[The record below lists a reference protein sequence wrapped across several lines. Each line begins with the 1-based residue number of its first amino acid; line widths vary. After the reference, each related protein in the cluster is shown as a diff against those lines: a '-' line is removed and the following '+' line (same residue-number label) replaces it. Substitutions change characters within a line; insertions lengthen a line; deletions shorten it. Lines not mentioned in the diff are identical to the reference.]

1 MPGRLHKIEFYISNT
16 ATGLPINAASV
27 EVRRQG
33 ATVVSGGPN
42 TFTINNPGG
51 LRFSGESGAPATD
64 TVTAYHPNGTVAD
77 GSGRTITALSNTSLT
92 VGGPGFIGSLSNN
105 DRLSPTGNLPTI
117 YEDDEGAETK
127 TNPLTT
133 DSNGYAYCWAAM
145 SVCDALANGRL
156 LIDQFGQ
163 GGDIHVSNA
172 FTTGTQVYRA
182 IDTLRALAT
191 NDRHLAGYVQGSEK
205 WWFNKDGLLTLAG
218 LASSAAVSVSA
229 GGIAATGGIVAT
241 TGDLAVTTGNLTFG
255 AAAARLVPGATSF
268 SLRNSANSADN
279 LLVVDAGD
287 VTPRRD
293 ILAVRRVSQTGGT
306 TLATGDFAFG
316 GGWGAGVA
324 FNSVIGGSKDMR
336 GEVIFVS
343 GTSGFSAN
351 PTVTITFHDGA
362 FPASNVFAQCSF
374 WKASGTVTGF
384 VGTVLGYSSSS
395 IQFQATGATA
405 ASTETWHMLWGL
417 HP

>member
-51 LRFSGESGAPATD
+51 LRFSGEAGAPATD

-77 GSGRTITALSNTSLT
+77 GSGRTITALSNGSIT

-156 LIDQFGQ
+156 LIDQLGQ

-191 NDRHLAGYVQGSEK
+191 NDRHLAGYVQGAEK

-229 GGIAATGGIVAT
+229 GGIAAAGGIVAT
-241 TGDLAVTTGNLTFG
+241 TGDIAATAGNLTFG

-287 VTPRRD
+287 VTVRRD
-293 ILAVRRVSQTGGT
+293 LLGARRLAPTGGT
-306 TLATGDFAFG
+306 ALIVGDFALS
-316 GGWGAGVA
+316 GGWGSTSTITTVETG
-324 FNSVIGGSKDMR
+324 STDTHGGIR
-336 GEVIFVS
+336 IA
-343 GTSGFSAN
+343 TSGAGFGAG
-351 PTVTITFHDGA
+351 PTVTLTFKDGTFTTVPFVLIVPGTNYTDLENIA
-362 FPASNVFAQCSF
+362 WRVASTATTATFQY
-374 WKASGTVTGF
+374 
-384 VGTVLGYSSSS
+384 VGTP
-395 IQFQATGATA
+395 ITGKLYQVF
-405 ASTETWHMLWGL
+405 WHILK
-417 HP
+417 